1 MTIAATYPVTYIL
14 LSNLGGDPTLWWKLA
29 TITSCGTMA
38 GALIPEL
45 VKVFTSTHARHVQEV
60 VASAR
65 EGGAALGI
73 LSGFVSGSFSA
84 YYLGGAVIV
93 LMSIGYGV
101 STLGFE

>member
-1 MTIAATYPVTYIL
+1 M
-14 LSNLGGDPTLWWKLA
+14 GGDPTLWWKLA

-45 VKVFTSTHARHVQEV
+45 VKVFTSTKARHVQEV

-65 EGGAALGI
+65 EGGAALGL
-73 LSGFVSGSFSA
+73 LSGFVAGNFSA

-93 LMSIGYGV
+93 LMSLGYGV
-101 STLGFE
+101 STAGIRCR